1 MVSAHRSELIQ
12 LNSTKLSQLLL
23 HVNIFFMFNI
33 YHIYLLL
40 FFNVVDCWERASIK
54 SLQNWIQ
61 LHGAKKDHDV
71 KDSGL
76 KKPGWGSI

>member
-1 MVSAHRSELIQ
+1 
-12 LNSTKLSQLLL
+12 
-23 HVNIFFMFNI
+23 MFNI

-61 LHGAKKDHDV
+61 LHSAEKDYDV

-76 KKPGWGSI
+76 KKPGCGSIW